1 MQKAQCQAALR
12 FLAIR
17 TYHSCIAETVL
28 CCTLFALN
36 AMTAAKKAK
45 AAMITAEPVKSPGT
59 LESAAAWSSG
69 MMRAADHE
77 QNAHGLIASSHS
89 DGDFLPNL

>member
-1 MQKAQCQAALR
+1 M
-12 FLAIR
+12 
-17 TYHSCIAETVL
+17 
-28 CCTLFALN
+28 FALN

-59 LESAAAWSSG
+59 LESAATWSSG
-69 MMRAADHE
+69 MMRVADHE

-89 DGDFLPNL
+89 DGDFLPNP